1 MATRAEKKRARD
13 LVNTLV
19 WDLPDMRPRV
29 GTLPP
34 NPDGLEHCAEFDVLP
49 GLTAVCFPAGE
60 VWRGL
65 LVQYDPATGQITGTM
80 EHHAQAASDDD
91 APRWAAQVIH
101 DIVTSA
107 ASQANTDAARALV
120 DERLGA
126 VTQLL
131 TRL

>member
-13 LVNTLV
+13 LVDTLV
-19 WDLPDMRPRV
+19 WDLPDMNPRL

-49 GLTAVCFPAGE
+49 GIKAVCFPAGDT
-60 VWRGL
+60 WRGL
-65 LVQYDPATGQITGTM
+65 LVQYDPATGHITGTM
-80 EHHAQAASDDD
+80 EHHAHAASDDD

-101 DIVTSA
+101 DIVTNA
-107 ASQANTDAARALV
+107 AANATTDAATAMAN
-120 DERLGA
+120 ERLA
-126 VTQLL
+126 KVAQLL